1 MEINIGSKIRKV
13 RKVKG
18 FSQEYMAISLG
29 ITQNSY
35 SKLENQKTKLSLE
48 LINKISEI
56 LEIDFIDLISF
67 DENSIFD
74 KNNNMLDNNFSK
86 ELKELYEDQIIHLK
100 EEIIFLQKQ
109 LSNE

>member
-13 RKVKG
+13 RKVKE